1 MLISQEVDS
10 WVVIMPRQ
18 LRRDV
23 TQFVSLLRTVAYG
36 MEFRLSA
43 PAYQELPDS
52 HIASYVEGITKA
64 LLTCNPRLI
73 LGVLPNNRRDL
84 YRCVQ
89 KD

>member
-1 MLISQEVDS
+1 
-10 WVVIMPRQ
+10 VIVPRQ
-18 LRRDV
+18 LRHDV
-23 TQFVSLLRTVAYG
+23 TQFVSLLRSVAYS

-52 HIASYVEGITKA
+52 HIASYVEGIAKA
-64 LLTCNPRLI
+64 LLTCNPRLV
-73 LGVLPNNRRDL
+73 LAVLPNSRLDL